1 MTRTGLNVQ
10 SRFII
15 FYQDSTNLSAPQA
28 EVSELFLS
36 HLIFYLLRTT
46 ACSDWLLPAS
56 LAPLQSLWF
65 RHTVKSLTRMQV
77 HHVWDIACAFFLPLN
92 PFLKPLISP
101 RISKQELLL
110 GCWVEVLYATISLAP
125 QPCHKMG
132 ICSNLRLWRGLV
144 GTQELLT
151 EGVKKPLVAKLKVK
165 SLKWS

>member
-46 ACSDWLLPAS
+46 AYSDWLLPAS

-65 RHTVKSLTRMQV
+65 RHTGKSLTRMQV
-77 HHVWDIACAFFLPLN
+77 HHVWGIACAFFLPLD
-92 PFLKPLISP
+92 PLFKAP
-101 RISKQELLL
+101 HLTQNQQTGVTLRVLGRIFVCNYLSCPSALSQNGDLL
-110 GCWVEVLYATISLAP
+110 Y
-125 QPCHKMG
+125 
-132 ICSNLRLWRGLV
+132 LRLWWGLV
-144 GTQELLT
+144 VTQELLT

-165 SLKWS
+165 